1 MTSTSCGFIQH
12 GRVKSDHSGGQTYG
26 GWSKKIT
33 AHRRFI
39 CIIPKSYPLEK
50 AGPVFCGGITMF
62 SPLFENGAFKGKF
75 SKSGL
80 SGNRTFSFP
89 DAGLLTLL
97 KIEFSFQFSFSIFF
111 LQDFLFCLFIW

>member
-39 CIIPKSYPLEK
+39 SLIPKSYPLEK

-62 SPLFENGAFKGKF
+62 APLFENGAFKGKVRC
-75 SKSGL
+75 SNDNPTDS
-80 SGNRTFSFP
+80 
-89 DAGLLTLL
+89 LTLWRRITVL
-97 KIEFSFQFSFSIFF
+97 HAY
-111 LQDFLFCLFIW
+111 

>member
-1 MTSTSCGFIQH
+1 MINILGMTSTSCGFIQH

-39 CIIPKSYPLEK
+39 SIIPKSYPLEK

-62 SPLFENGAFKGKF
+62 APLFENGAFKGKVRC
-75 SKSGL
+75 SND
-80 SGNRTFSFP
+80 NRTDSLTHR
-89 DAGLLTLL
+89 GLKLDGV
-97 KIEFSFQFSFSIFF
+97 IGQG
-111 LQDFLFCLFIW
+111 